1 MKFTVVFRRFLQF
14 DWVLFSAVLLLSGM
28 SILVLYGFSAEG
40 KPEYFLRQSIFVGI
54 GFLVSLFLASLDYR
68 HIGRHSTLLYFSMLG
83 ILLSVLLFG
92 KTIRGTEGWIDLG
105 FTQVQP
111 VEFAKVVLVLFL
123 ASFIAKKTSE
133 LGEWT
138 RLIASLILTG
148 MLVFLVMRQPDLGSS
163 IVLLGVWGMMLL
175 ISGIRLKHIVVL
187 SILGSLLVSGSWFF
201 LADYQRARI
210 ESFMHPELDPK
221 GSGYNVLQAMV
232 AVGSGG
238 VFGKGIG
245 HGTQSQSNFLPEK
258 HTDFIFASI
267 NEELGMA
274 GAFLTL
280 FLYGVI
286 FYRLRTIGIQASDNF
301 GYLITVGVYAIVLVQ
316 VSINIG
322 MNVGLLP
329 VTGIPLP
336 FMSYGGSSVLSLFI
350 GIGIVQNVYR
360 LRRGEQY
367 TVSQNRSEGDYI
379 PLDYH
384 L

>member
-1 MKFTVVFRRFLQF
+1 
-14 DWVLFSAVLLLSGM
+14 M

-40 KPEYFLRQSIFVGI
+40 KPEYFLRQSVFVGI
-54 GFLVSLFLASLDYR
+54 GFFVAIFLSSFDYR
-68 HIGRHSTLLYFSMLG
+68 HIGRQSTLLYFCMLG
-83 ILLSVLLFG
+83 ILFSVLLFG

-123 ASFIAKKTSE
+123 ARFITKKTSE

-138 RLIASLILTG
+138 RLIASLVLTG
-148 MLVFLVMRQPDLGSS
+148 VLVFLVMRQPDLGSS
-163 IVLLGVWGMMLL
+163 IVLLSVWGLMLL
-175 ISGIRLKHIVVL
+175 ISGIRPKQIIV
-187 SILGSLLVSGSWFF
+187 LGMLGTLLLSGSWFF

-210 ESFMHPELDPK
+210 ENFIHPELDPR

-258 HTDFIFASI
+258 HTDFIFASL

-274 GAFLTL
+274 GAFLVL

-286 FYRLRTIGIQASDNF
+286 FYRLYAIGLSATDNF
-301 GYLITVGVYAIVLVQ
+301 GYLVTVGVYAILLVQ
-316 VSINIG
+316 VTINVG
-322 MNVGLLP
+322 MNVGILP

-336 FMSYGGSSVLSLFI
+336 FMSYGGSSTLALFI

-367 TVSQNRSEGDYI
+367 SVSQSRSDGDFI
-379 PLDYH
+379 PIDSLI
-384 L
+384 

>member
-1 MKFTVVFRRFLQF
+1 MFRRFLQF

-40 KPEYFLRQSIFVGI
+40 KPEYFLRQGIFVGI
-54 GFLVSLFLASLDYR
+54 GFLVSFFLASLDYR

-210 ESFMHPELDPK
+210 ENFMHPELDPK

-238 VFGKGIG
+238 MFGKGIG

>member
-1 MKFTVVFRRFLQF
+1 MIRRLLQF

-40 KPEYFLRQSIFVGI
+40 RPEYFLRQSVFVGI
-54 GFLVSLFLASLDYR
+54 GFLAALFLGSFDYR
-68 HIGRHSTLLYFSMLG
+68 HIGRQSTPLYFLMLG
-83 ILLSVLLFG
+83 ALSLVLLLG

-123 ASFIAKKTSE
+123 ASFITKKTSE

-138 RLIASLILTG
+138 RLIASLVLTG
-148 MLVFLVMRQPDLGSS
+148 VLVFFVMRQPDLGSS
-163 IVLLGVWGMMLL
+163 IVLLGIWGIMLL
-175 ISGIRLKHIVVL
+175 ISGIRPKQIAVL
-187 SILGSLLVSGSWFF
+187 GTLGMVLLSLSWFF
-201 LADYQRARI
+201 LQDYQRARI
-210 ESFMHPELDPK
+210 ENFIHPELDPR

-238 VFGKGIG
+238 LFGKGIG

-258 HTDFIFASI
+258 HTDFIFASL

-274 GAFLTL
+274 GAFLAL
-280 FLYGVI
+280 FLYGII
-286 FYRLRTIGIQASDNF
+286 FYRLRAIGLQAADNF
-301 GYLITVGVYAIVLVQ
+301 GYLVTVGMYAIILVQ
-316 VSINIG
+316 VVINVG

-336 FMSYGGSSVLSLFI
+336 FMSYGGSSVLALFI

-360 LRRGEQY
+360 LRQGEQY
-367 TVSQNRSEGDYI
+367 SVSQRKTEGDFI
-379 PLDYH
+379 PIDSFV
-384 L
+384 

>member
-1 MKFTVVFRRFLQF
+1 
-14 DWVLFSAVLLLSGM
+14 M

-40 KPEYFLRQSIFVGI
+40 KPEYFLRQGIFVGI
-54 GFLVSLFLASLDYR
+54 GFLLSLFLARFDYR
-68 HIGRHSTLLYFSMLG
+68 HIGRQSTTLYFFMLG
-83 ILLSVLLFG
+83 TLIAVLLLG
-92 KTIRGTEGWIDLG
+92 RTIRGTEGWIDLG

-123 ASFIAKKTSE
+123 ASFITKKTSE

-138 RLIASLILTG
+138 RLIASLVLTG
-148 MLVFLVMRQPDLGSS
+148 ILVFLVMRQPDLGSS
-163 IVLLGVWGMMLL
+163 IVLLGVWGMLLL
-175 ISGIRLKHIVVL
+175 ISGIRLRQVVAL
-187 SILGSLLVSGSWFF
+187 ALLGTLLISGSWFF

-210 ESFMHPELDPK
+210 ENFIHPELDPR

-274 GAFLTL
+274 GAFLVL

-286 FYRLRTIGIQASDNF
+286 FYRLWAIGLLAADNF
-301 GYLITVGVYAIVLVQ
+301 GYLVTVGVYAIILVQ
-316 VSINIG
+316 VIINVG

-336 FMSYGGSSVLSLFI
+336 FMSYGGSSILSLFV

-360 LRRGEQY
+360 LRKGEQY
-367 TVSQNRSEGDYI
+367 YVSQSKAEGDFI
-379 PLDYH
+379 PIDSFV
-384 L
+384 